1 LRESYTFSYQNNS
14 PSSQLLFFH
23 LAGPLK
29 LFNTAP
35 NSHII
40 TAATISSAIML
51 AKTISLIAFAAL
63 AMAAPQR
70 PDFGRDPNNN
80 GDRTAQMARVE
91 QLRAQGLNCNEAAQ
105 GSFVCSDGFG
115 GDW

>member
-1 LRESYTFSYQNNS
+1 
-14 PSSQLLFFH
+14 
-23 LAGPLK
+23 
-29 LFNTAP
+29 
-35 NSHII
+35 
-40 TAATISSAIML
+40 ML

-63 AMAAPQR
+63 AMAAPQVQG

-91 QLRAQGLNCNEAAQ
+91 QLRAQGLTCNEAAQ
-105 GSFVCSDGFG
+105 ETFVCSDGLG

>member
-1 LRESYTFSYQNNS
+1 
-14 PSSQLLFFH
+14 
-23 LAGPLK
+23 
-29 LFNTAP
+29 
-35 NSHII
+35 
-40 TAATISSAIML
+40 ML
-51 AKTISLIAFAAL
+51 AKIISLIAFAAL

-70 PDFGRDPNNN
+70 PDFGRDPDNN

-115 GDW
+115 GDCFINIFGEGNCLI